1 MTPSERAARLTR
13 ELRARGEAF
22 SRLASLSREQ
32 ARIAREEPEGL
43 PALVTRKQAVMA
55 EIEGRSAGAP
65 GIPEEWAAIRG
76 DLPAGEAAAVQAAL
90 DEVARILKDAME
102 AEDEARRVVET
113 ARDAVVGEV
122 RAASDARR
130 AAGAY
135 RAPDPP
141 PGPARLDLSR

>member
-1 MTPSERAARLTR
+1 M
-13 ELRARGEAF
+13 
-22 SRLASLSREQ
+22 
-32 ARIAREEPEGL
+32 
-43 PALVTRKQAVMA
+43 
-55 EIEGRSAGAP
+55 
-65 GIPEEWAAIRG
+65 
-76 DLPAGEAAAVQAAL
+76 QAAL